1 MTRPSTMNNEPKPCL
16 TRHGVFL
23 DVLGIGVLLT
33 GAAGIGK
40 SELALGLVNRGHRL
54 IADDAVIFE
63 LFAEETIIGRC
74 PPLLQD
80 FLEVRGLGILD
91 IRVMFGDTAI
101 KESKRLQLIV
111 NIVSLDSD
119 EIKSIDRLHGMYRSC
134 TILGVEIPE
143 VTIPVSPGRNLS
155 ILVEGAVRNQVLIH
169 TGYVASIEFTK
180 RQKRLLDENEP

>member
-1 MTRPSTMNNEPKPCL
+1 MMMNNHDSETL
-16 TRHGVFL
+16 TKHGVFL
-23 DVLGIGVLLT
+23 DVMGIGILLT
-33 GAAGIGK
+33 GASGIGK

-63 LFAEETIIGRC
+63 QVSEDTIIGRC

-111 NIVSLDSD
+111 NIVNLDS
-119 EIKSIDRLHGMYRSC
+119 EELKSIDRLHGMYRSYS
-134 TILGVEIPE
+134 ILGVEIPE

-155 ILVEGAVRNQVLIH
+155 VLVEGAVRNQVLIH
-169 TGYVASIEFTK
+169 TGYVASLEFTK
-180 RQKRLLDENEP
+180 RQSRLLDEDKS